1 MKIRSITSFYDPG
14 AADAGETLDLL
25 SRFAKTAEKR
35 FGDAGIETQSRR
47 LATTP
52 FAEMCPSGCRES
64 GVQLAQKLE
73 VKAQERGFKYLSMG
87 PALPENPESFSLVP
101 ELLAE
106 TKNVFFSANLIRND
120 GKISP
125 AAINAAAGI
134 IHRTATIEKD
144 GFANLRFAA
153 LAGVRPFTPFFPA
166 AFGEG
171 SEPAFSIAVECADD
185 FVIAFREAGSF
196 DAAREKS
203 LKTLEGAASRM
214 AEINRTLEKG
224 FPGCF
229 QRFRFLSCAI
239 PGGDKFHRVR
249 IGITGYPVTGA
260 EWFRCRGSIFGRY
273 PRRRYLAKSGFQWL
287 DAACFGRFR
296 IGRTHGGWQ
305 PGDQGSAALL
315 LPVRDR
321 AGYGPP
327 GGGYHPGADRRGAL
341 GRGWDFHA
349 VIQTAHRTV
358 DADPGQKGWRRG
370 PLRLRIF
377 CLGPGDAAA
386 RSGNEK
392 VLRGGRTSR
401 NLSQKNTLKS
411 QRTCL

>member
-1 MKIRSITSFYDPG
+1 MKIRSITCFYDPG

-25 SRFAKTAEKR
+25 SCFAQAAEKR
-35 FGDAGIETQSRR
+35 FGEAGIETQSRR

-106 TKNVFFSANLIRND
+106 TKNAFFSANLIQND

-171 SEPAFSIAVECADD
+171 SVPAFSIAVECADD
-185 FVIAFREAGSF
+185 FVIAFREAEGF
-196 DAAREKS
+196 NAAREKS
-203 LKTLEGAASRM
+203 LKTLEEAASRM
-214 AEINRTLEKG
+214 AEINRTLGRDFPVVFKG
-224 FPGCF
+224 FDFSPAPYPGEISSIGSA
-229 QRFRFLSCAI
+229 LESLGI
-239 PGGDKFHRVR
+239 PSLG
-249 IGITGYPVTGA
+249 
-260 EWFRCRGSIFGRY
+260 
-273 PRRRYLAKSGFQWL
+273 LN
-287 DAACFGRFR
+287 
-296 IGRTHGGWQ
+296 
-305 PGDQGSAALL
+305 GSAAAAAFLAGIL
-315 LPVRDR
+315 EEGTWQKAGFNGLMLPVLEDSGL
-321 AGYGPP
+321 AE
-327 GGGYHPGADRRGAL
+327 
-341 GRGWDFHA
+341 
-349 VIQTAHRTV
+349 RTV
-358 DADPGQKGWRRG
+358 DGSLEIKDLLLYSCLCGTGLDTIPLAGDTTPEQIAGVLWDVAGISTRLSKPLTARLMPIPGKKAGDEVRFDFEYFASGRVMG
-370 PLRLRIF
+370 LRSLEMKRFFAAEEPLEIYPRKMR
-377 CLGPGDAAA
+377 
-386 RSGNEK
+386 
-392 VLRGGRTSR
+392 
-401 NLSQKNTLKS
+401 
-411 QRTCL
+411 